1 MNTKHILP
9 LAAAI
14 LLAAFSQSWVS
25 AQEYV
30 APKVTISKEKV
41 RSGGKVFYSHVV
53 QERQTIYSISK
64 AYGVTMEEIYDANP
78 ALKLETEGLKKD
90 QILLIP
96 YKGDIRETAEPELQ
110 PQEEATEETVG
121 DTSQEEDDEDGYF
134 IHRVKWYED
143 LDAIAKKYKVS
154 KESIMNINRMTSDR
168 VKRKQEIK
176 IPRDPAAWEGRA
188 AIEEA
193 DDQEE
198 PVVVNQEVD
207 VYEQEVENP
216 EDSEGG
222 IPDDLFVRE
231 GRHDVNIAM
240 LLPFSA
246 TKPGDRTSFMD
257 FYCGALL
264 ASRVLGSE
272 GMNLNIHTFDVGGGN
287 MPVTQDRFASCNF
300 AIGPVAKADI
310 LRASGIND
318 GATWIVSPLDMQVE
332 SLTDSL
338 ERIIQAPTPT
348 HIQVK
353 DMVNWIKS
361 DMGHSDRVIV
371 VTPATPESDYLD
383 MVEREMNMA
392 GLPHVTT
399 TLGSM
404 RSNMITGGVNRIVLA
419 CDYTERSTVFLIE
432 ALRNLYMISSKSNQ
446 VVLYSTSKIRTYDQ
460 IEVEQL
466 HKVNLHTSVTY
477 AVDYDSKEVKDFLLQ
492 YRALYNTEPSRSA
505 YSGYDL
511 MKYFST
517 LAHKFGKKWPKALD
531 RVDYNGLQ
539 SDFKLVRTPS
549 GSYVNNAVRRVVYNP
564 DYSVSILR

>member
-134 IHRVKWYED
+134 IHKVKWYED

-193 DDQEE
+193 DDQED

-207 VYEQEVENP
+207 VDEPEVENP

-222 IPDDLFVRE
+222 VPDDLFVRE

-257 FYCGALL
+257 FYCGALM

-287 MPVTQDRFASCNF
+287 MPVTQERFASCNF

-511 MKYFST
+511 MRYFST

>member
-1 MNTKHILP
+1 MNTKRILP
-9 LAAAI
+9 LAAVI

-96 YKGDIRETAEPELQ
+96 YKGDIRDTAGPEIQ
-110 PQEEATEETVG
+110 QQEEAAEETVG
-121 DTSQEEDDEDGYF
+121 DTRGEEDDDEGYF
-134 IHRVKWYED
+134 IHKVKWYED

-154 KESIMNINRMTSDR
+154 KESIMNINRMTSDK
-168 VKRKQEIK
+168 VKRKQELK
-176 IPRDPAAWEGRA
+176 IPREPALWEGRTVTA
-188 AIEEA
+188 DQDDVDVRDVEETDKEVEEA
-193 DDQEE
+193 VDEAPEE
-198 PVVVNQEVD
+198 ND
-207 VYEQEVENP
+207 
-216 EDSEGG
+216 GG
-222 IPDDLFVRE
+222 ILDDLFVRE
-231 GRHDVNIAM
+231 GRHDVNISM

-246 TKPGDRTSFMD
+246 TKLGDRTSFMD
-257 FYCGALL
+257 FYCGALM
-264 ASRVLGSE
+264 ASRVLGSQ
-272 GMNLNIHTFDVGGGN
+272 GVNLDIHTFDVGGGN
-287 MPVTQDRFASCNF
+287 MPVTHDRLASSDF
-300 AIGPVAKADI
+300 AIGPVSKSDI
-310 LRASGIND
+310 MRASGIND
-318 GATWIVSPLDMQVE
+318 GATWIVSPLDMQAE
-332 SLTDSL
+332 ALTDSL
-338 ERIIQAPTPT
+338 QKIIQAPTPT

-371 VTPATPESDYLD
+371 VTPASPESEYLD
-383 MVEREMNMA
+383 MVEKEMSEA

-404 RSNMITGGVNRIVLA
+404 RTHIVSGGVNRIVLA
-419 CDYTERSTVFLIE
+419 CEYTERSTVFLIE
-432 ALRNLYMISSKSNQ
+432 ALRNLYMISGKSSE

-517 LAHKFGKKWPKALD
+517 LAHKFGRKWPRALD
-531 RVDYNGLQ
+531 RVDYKGLQ

-564 DYSVSILR
+564 DYSVTLIR

>member
-1 MNTKHILP
+1 MNMKHIFP
-9 LAAAI
+9 LAVAFM
-14 LLAAFSQSWVS
+14 LAAFSPSWIS

-64 AYGVTMEEIYDANP
+64 AYGVTMEEIYEANP

-96 YKGDIRETAEPELQ
+96 YKGDIQEAVEPEVKTEPATTVQ
-110 PQEEATEETVG
+110 VTPQEPAQEANEE
-121 DTSQEEDDEDGYF
+121 YF

-154 KESIMNINRMTSDR
+154 KESIKNINRMTSDK
-168 VKRKQEIK
+168 VKRRQELK
-176 IPRDPAAWEGRA
+176 IPRDPAVWEGRTVM
-188 AIEEA
+188 
-193 DDQEE
+193 EE
-198 PVVVNQEVD
+198 PTNNEPEVINPEVD
-207 VYEQEVENP
+207 TDTTGVAGKEGK
-216 EDSEGG
+216 DS
-222 IPDDLFVRE
+222 ILDDLFVRE
-231 GRHDVNIAM
+231 GHHDVNITM

-246 TKPGDRTSFMD
+246 TKSGDRTSFMD
-257 FYCGALL
+257 FYCGALM
-264 ASRVLGSE
+264 ASRVLGSQ
-272 GMNLNIHTFDVGGGN
+272 GVNLDIHTFDVGGGN
-287 MPVTQDRFASCNF
+287 MPVTHDRLASSDF
-300 AIGPVAKADI
+300 AIGPVSKSDI
-310 LRASGIND
+310 MRASGIND
-318 GATWIVSPLDMQVE
+318 GATWIVSPLDMQAE
-332 SLTDSL
+332 ALTDSL
-338 ERIIQAPTPT
+338 QKIIQAPTPT

-371 VTPATPESDYLD
+371 VTPASPESEYLD
-383 MVEREMNMA
+383 MVEKEMSEA

-399 TLGSM
+399 SLGSM
-404 RSNMITGGVNRIVLA
+404 RTHIVSGGVNRIVLA
-419 CDYTERSTVFLIE
+419 CEYTERSTVFLIE
-432 ALRNLYMISSKSNQ
+432 ALRNLYMISGKSSE

-517 LAHKFGKKWPKALD
+517 LAHKFGRKWPRALD
-531 RVDYNGLQ
+531 RVDYKGLQ

-564 DYSVSILR
+564 DYSVTLIR